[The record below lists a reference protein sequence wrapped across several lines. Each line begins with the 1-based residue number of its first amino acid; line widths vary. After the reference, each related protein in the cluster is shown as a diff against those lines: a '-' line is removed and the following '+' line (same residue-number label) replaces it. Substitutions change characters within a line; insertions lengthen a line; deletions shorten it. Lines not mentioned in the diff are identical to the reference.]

1 MGHLKQGEDARINS
15 DIMRFSYEA
24 HSGSLTIEI
33 NMVRP
38 LRSLT
43 RYIFPAYI
51 ALFSVG
57 FVPVSSLCA
66 QRSPA
71 HTSAP
76 SRSAR
81 ADQTFPALF
90 ISDIHFDPFHDPGKA
105 KQLAAAPVSDWKAIL
120 SSAPSADQQLAFDLL
135 QKQCHAKGADTPPA
149 LLQSA
154 IEAMR
159 TRQPDAKFMMVS
171 GDLVVHDFE
180 CRYHALIPNV
190 GRDDYQ
196 AFVLKT
202 ISYVTRALR
211 NAFPGMPVY
220 ASLGNNDSGCGDY
233 QLDPNSPFF
242 ATGGGILAEGLPAVD
257 QHGAKKEFAAE
268 GNYSVMM
275 AAPFKNTRLIV
286 LDDTFLSPK
295 YKTCAG
301 KRITTG
307 SDEEL
312 RWLNQQLV
320 DARRLGQRVWVMG
333 HIPPGIDPFST
344 AERFRDVCG
353 GQDPV
358 MFLSSD
364 RLPDLLLEYDD
375 VVKLA
380 VFAHTH
386 MDEVR
391 LLHSQGGGAA
401 APTEAV
407 AVKMIPSLSPVHGN
421 RPSFTVASINPS
433 SAGMQDYS
441 VFTASNLT
449 GDDTKWTLEY
459 NYART
464 YHQADF
470 SPAALNNMIE
480 GFRTDKIAALPES
493 ASYLRNY
500 FPGDKSALLSPFW
513 MQYTCALGNYT
524 AKGFAACV
532 CHTSQ

>member
-1 MGHLKQGEDARINS
+1 MKGFLCG
-15 DIMRFSYEA
+15 A
-24 HSGSLTIEI
+24 HSGSLTIET
-33 NMVRP
+33 NMARP
-38 LRSLT
+38 LRSLP
-43 RYIFPAYI
+43 RYILPAYI
-51 ALFSVG
+51 ALLCAGFIPVTSVR
-57 FVPVSSLCA
+57 A
-66 QRSPA
+66 QRSPV
-71 HTSAP
+71 HTVTT

-81 ADQTFPALF
+81 ADQKFQALF

-105 KQLAAAPVSDWKAIL
+105 KQLVAAPVSGWKAIL
-120 SSAPSADQQLAFDLL
+120 SSAPSADQEQAFDLL
-135 QKQCHAKGADTPPA
+135 QKQCHAKGVDTPPA

-154 IEAMR
+154 ILAMKVA
-159 TRQPDAKFMMVS
+159 QPDAKFMMVS
-171 GDLVVHDFE
+171 GDLIVHDFE
-180 CRYHALIPNV
+180 CRYQALLPNAAPN
-190 GRDDYQ
+190 DYQ

-202 ISYVTRALR
+202 ISYVTGELR

-220 ASLGNNDSGCGDY
+220 AALGNNDSGCGDY
-233 QLDPNSPFF
+233 QLDPDGSFF
-242 ATGGGILAEGLPAVD
+242 ATGGSILAEGLPEAN
-257 QHGAKKEFAAE
+257 QQEAKREFAAE
-268 GNYSVMM
+268 GNYSVTM
-275 AAPFKNTRLIV
+275 AAPMKNTRLIV

-301 KRITTG
+301 KRDTTG
-307 SDEEL
+307 ADYEFQ
-312 RWLNQQLV
+312 WLNQQLV
-320 DARRLGQRVWVMG
+320 DARRLGQRVWVLG

-344 AERFRDVCG
+344 AEKFRDVCG

-364 RLPDLLLEYDD
+364 RLSDLLVEYND

-391 LLHSQGGGAA
+391 LLHSQRVGAA

-441 VFTASNLT
+441 VMTASNLT
-449 GDDTKWTLEY
+449 GDNTKWTPEY

-470 SPAALNNMIE
+470 SPAALKNMIDA
-480 GFRTDKIAALPES
+480 FRTDRIAVLPES

-500 FPGDKSALLSPFW
+500 FPGNMSAQLSPFW

-532 CHTSQ
+532 CHTGN